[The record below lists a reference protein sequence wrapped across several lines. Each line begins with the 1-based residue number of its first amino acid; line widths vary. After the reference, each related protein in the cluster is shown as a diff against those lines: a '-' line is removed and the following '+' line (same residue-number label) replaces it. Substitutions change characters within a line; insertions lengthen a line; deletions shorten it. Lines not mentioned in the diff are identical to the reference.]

1 MIFFPSLSLLLA
13 TGALATRI
21 ITDPR
26 AVSKTCETIS
36 AAVSFASAVHYSGP
50 SYEENIRHW
59 ASSSTQRAT
68 CSFEPGTAS
77 DIGIALQILGKDR
90 VPFAVK
96 GGGHTLN
103 PGFSSTTGIQI
114 AMSRFSEIVY
124 DPESRTVVVGA
135 GVIWDDVYAALEPHG
150 VNVVGGRV
158 SGIGVAGFTLG
169 GGMNGS
175 YGYSWLTNQYGLALN
190 NVESFELVL
199 PNGTVIDVTESSH
212 PDLFFGLRGG
222 YNNFGIVTK
231 FVLNTYPQGQIWG
244 GVMIYPETSVD
255 QVTHATANFSASND
269 DPKAQMIMTTNYATG
284 NHFVV
289 TILFYDSPD
298 PAPGVFDAFL
308 GIPVLIKD
316 VKTRSFLSLVLAA
329 SSFPEADPSPS
340 ESLVE
345 PLPQGLV
352 VEEFPSIQLSQPD
365 PINATLALRGA
376 FNTVT
381 VTKYSIELI
390 EAAINES
397 IHWGQTLMAFSGVF
411 ISYDFTPI
419 MPTALKRS
427 STSSAW
433 PPTYK
438 DAIIP
443 IVLYIA
449 WISES
454 SDNVMHD
461 MVRRSMSTLLEK
473 AVSFGLDIMDAPL
486 YSNCA
491 LFDTPIERMYGNNIE
506 RLRKI
511 KNDVDP
517 YSVMSLTGGF
527 KF

>member
-13 TGALATRI
+13 TGAFATRI

-26 AVSKTCETIS
+26 AVSETCETIS

-68 CSFEPGTAS
+68 CFIRAGLFQ
-77 DIGIALQILGKDR
+77 LQILGKDR

-124 DPESRTVVVGA
+124 DPESRTVAVGA

-150 VNVVGGRV
+150 VNVVGGRA

-169 GGMNGS
+169 GG
-175 YGYSWLTNQYGLALN
+175 YSWLTNQYGLALD

-199 PNGTVIDVTESSH
+199 PNGTVIDVTESFH

-222 YNNFGIVTK
+222 YNNFIEPR
-231 FVLNTYPQGQIWG
+231 LQG

-269 DPKAQMIMTTNYATG
+269 DPKAQMIMTTNYAAG

-345 PLPQGLV
+345 PFPQG
-352 VEEFPSIQLSQPD
+352 
-365 PINATLALRGA
+365 GA

-381 VTKYSIELI
+381 VTKYSVELI

-411 ISYDFTPI
+411 TSYDFTPV
-419 MPTALKRS
+419 MPTTLKRS

-454 SDNVMHD
+454 SDDVMHD
-461 MVRRSMSTLLEK
+461 MVQRSMSTLLEK
-473 AVSFGLDIMDAPL
+473 AVSLGLDIMDAPL

>member
-13 TGALATRI
+13 TGAFATRI

-26 AVSKTCETIS
+26 AVSETCETIS
-36 AAVSFASAVHYSGP
+36 AAVSFASAVHYSGALVV
-50 SYEENIRHW
+50 SYTFLYISSLILQDLRMKRTFVIGPPQVPAGDVFIR
-59 ASSSTQRAT
+59 A
-68 CSFEPGTAS
+68 GYAS

-114 AMSRFSEIVY
+114 AMSRFQKS
-124 DPESRTVVVGA
+124 
-135 GVIWDDVYAALEPHG
+135 
-150 VNVVGGRV
+150 V

-169 GGMNGS
+169 GG
-175 YGYSWLTNQYGLALN
+175 YSWLTNQYGLALD

-199 PNGTVIDVTESSH
+199 PNGTVID
-212 PDLFFGLRGG
+212 GG

-269 DPKAQMIMTTNYATG
+269 DPKAQMIMTTNYAAG
-284 NHFVV
+284 NNILLDKLDIALRS

-316 VKTRSFLSLVLAA
+316 LSR
-329 SSFPEADPSPS
+329 
-340 ESLVE
+340 
-345 PLPQGLV
+345 
-352 VEEFPSIQLSQPD
+352 PD
-365 PINATLALRGA
+365 PINTTLALRGA

-381 VTKYSIELI
+381 VTKYSVELI

-411 ISYDFTPI
+411 TSYDFTPV
-419 MPTALKRS
+419 MPTTLKRS

-454 SDNVMHD
+454 SDDVMHD

-473 AVSFGLDIMDAPL
+473 AVSLGLDIMDAPL